1 MSRIT
6 RIESDWCNLWHSCN
20 LCDMQIIPATTKDIP
35 ALVALLNSGYRGE
48 VSKKGWTSEADLLEG
63 EIRTDENTIEKLMQ
77 DPHAL
82 FLKYVE
88 GNELQ
93 GCVFLDKKEDK
104 LYLGM
109 LCVSPLIQ
117 AKGIGK
123 QLMAAATTYAQEQN
137 CRVIF
142 MKVISLR
149 KELIEWYERQGYT
162 RTAAREPFPTDQRF
176 GTPTQPLE
184 FIIMEKEV

>member
-1 MSRIT
+1 
-6 RIESDWCNLWHSCN
+6 
-20 LCDMQIIPATTKDIP
+20 MQIIPATTKDIP
-35 ALVALLNSGYRGE
+35 ALVALLNSGYRGD
-48 VSKKGWTSEADLLEG
+48 VSKKGWTSEADLLKG
-63 EIRTDENTIEKLMQ
+63 EVRTDDETVGKLMQ
-77 DPHAL
+77 DTHAL

-93 GCVFLDKKEDK
+93 GCVLLDKKEDR

-123 QLMAAATTYAQEQN
+123 QLMAAATRYAQEQN
-137 CRVIF
+137 CRMIF

-149 KELIEWYERQGYT
+149 KELIEWYERQGYV
-162 RTAAREPFPTDQRF
+162 RTAATEPFPTDQRF
-176 GTPTQPLE
+176 GVPTQPLE